1 MAGTPQLA
9 EAKLAAV
16 DLAQKGLDYGITLGS
31 AVVIL
36 IIGYTLAGWASK
48 TVRSRLDSYGQFD
61 ATLKP
66 VIGQLVRYG
75 VLIVTLITVLA
86 QFGIQTTSIIA
97 VLGAAGL
104 AIGLAL
110 QGTLQNV
117 ASGIMLL
124 VLRPFQVDD
133 FIQTGGVSG
142 TVNEIGLFQTR
153 IHTPQNLFMAIPN
166 SKIWSDTIINYSRLP
181 TRRLDLDVGIS
192 YDDDIEAAK
201 KVLMALVTGEERV
214 LKSPEPQILVKQLG
228 ASSVDLEVRVW
239 AMRQDAVMLASDL
252 RRDLK
257 EALEMAG
264 VSIPYPHQRLI
275 LALEDGREDG
285 REDNREDKT

>member
-1 MAGTPQLA
+1 MNATAPLA
-9 EAKLAAV
+9 EAKLAAT
-16 DLAQKGLDYGITLGS
+16 DLVQKGIDYGLTL
-31 AVVIL
+31 AMAIAIL
-36 IIGYTLAGWASK
+36 IVGYMLASWAAK
-48 TVRSRLDSYGQFD
+48 TVRAQLDSYGQFD

-75 VLIVTLITVLA
+75 VLILTLITVLA
-86 QFGIQTTSIIA
+86 QFGIETTSIIA

-124 VLRPFQVDD
+124 VLRPFQVND
-133 FIQTGGVSG
+133 FIEAGGISG
-142 TVNEIGLFQTR
+142 TVDEIGLFQTR
-153 IHTPQNLFMAIPN
+153 IHTPQNIFMAVPN
-166 SKIWSDTIINYSRLP
+166 NKIWSETIINYSRLP
-181 TRRLDLDVGIS
+181 TRRLDLVVGIS

-201 KVLMALVTGEERV
+201 KVLMALIRGEERI

-228 ASSVDLEVRVW
+228 ASSVDLEIRVW
-239 AMRQDAVMLASDL
+239 TMRQNAVILASDL
-252 RRDLK
+252 RRDMK

-264 VSIPYPHQRLI
+264 LSIPYPHQRLI
-275 LALEDGREDG
+275 LTHENANHE
-285 REDNREDKT
+285 NANKA